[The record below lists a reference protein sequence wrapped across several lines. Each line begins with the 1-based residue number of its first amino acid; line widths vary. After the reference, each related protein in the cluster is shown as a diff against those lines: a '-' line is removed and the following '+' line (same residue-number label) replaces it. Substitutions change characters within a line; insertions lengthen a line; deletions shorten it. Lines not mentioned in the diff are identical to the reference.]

1 MFWGYLLEVQC
12 CNMST
17 FEMVAV
23 IVGPPANPPH
33 ESWAMALNL
42 PIVWPPNPAGAK
54 AFKSKG
60 QNSVHRGST
69 QQLPSCTSTS
79 DIIQHSILIYFSW
92 KSKDLPF
99 CTFVCPLKLFSR
111 AAIDAFAS
119 FNTNALLHT
128 MICCL
133 VCNSL
138 GLVSITLLRRSS
150 KKRLR
155 EAFNDTRV
163 VFTCIEGATTN
174 SKSIPEC
181 EPFRSWRSAI

>member
-1 MFWGYLLEVQC
+1 MFSTLQLSVTLGLGAGQQNDPRDHQCHDPLTQLEPRPLKV
-12 CNMST
+12 T
-17 FEMVAV
+17 VETVDTRR
-23 IVGPPANPPH
+23 
-33 ESWAMALNL
+33 
-42 PIVWPPNPAGAK
+42 K
-54 AFKSKG
+54 
-60 QNSVHRGST
+60 
-69 QQLPSCTSTS
+69 LPSCASTS

-181 EPFRSWRSAI
+181 EPFRSWRSAIKWMQCWILP